1 MHSFVPQSLTSF
13 IFLSPLLSYGQISDD
28 FNDGDDEG
36 WTRLNPLAQAGVVG
50 TYAFPDGVSYRIRS
64 GASPDPD
71 ALGQAR
77 IGAMRADVNYTAFR
91 VAVDLAPF
99 DPAIEQDVGI
109 LARITTP
116 GLGTTSGYSATI
128 DTDEGRIYISRVDFE
143 QPTTVMEADSPL
155 DPEKNYR
162 LVFHGYGARFLA
174 EVFDVTNL
182 TTPIFFAEGED
193 DIYQNG
199 PAGLFGAAG
208 QPTGAIDFGF
218 DNYESDDRSDVDR
231 DGMPDPI
238 EADFFGNLDQ
248 PGDADFDG
256 DGRDN
261 AQEIEDGTNPK
272 VKDSSV
278 EVISIDV
285 SVDRLSLQFRIL
297 VGRNYQLETSGDLT
311 NWVVD
316 TEAEFEEEEDG
327 IAKFLTS
334 RGSGRKFVRV
344 VEP

>member
-1 MHSFVPQSLTSF
+1 MHTLVPQSLVSF
-13 IFLSPLLSYGQISDD
+13 LFLLPVVSYGQISDD
-28 FNDGDDEG
+28 FNDDFDEEN
-36 WTRLNPLAQAGVVG
+36 WQNLNPLKDFVDWAYFINDS
-50 TYAFPDGVSYRIRS
+50 TYRMIS

-77 IGAMRADVNYTAFR
+77 IGAMRKDANYSAFR
-91 VAVDLAPF
+91 VGVDLAPF
-99 DPAIEQDVGI
+99 DPAIEQDVGV
-109 LARITTP
+109 LARITTA
-116 GLGTTSGYSATI
+116 GLGTTSGYAATI
-128 DTDEGRIYISRVDFE
+128 DTDESRIYIARIDLE
-143 QPTTVMEADSPL
+143 QPTILGEADSPL

-162 LVFHGYGARFLA
+162 LVFHGYEGRFLA

-182 TTPIFFAEGED
+182 TTPLFFAEGED
-193 DIYQNG
+193 DTYQSG

-208 QPTGAIDFGF
+208 QPDGNINFAFY
-218 DNYESDDRSDVDR
+218 NYESDDRPDVDQ

-238 EADFFGNLDQ
+238 EATFFGNLDQ

-261 AQEIEDGTNPK
+261 AQEIEDGTDPTA
-272 VKDSSV
+272 KDSSV
-278 EVISIDV
+278 KVISVDA
-285 SVDRLSLQFRIL
+285 SGDRLSLQFRTL
-297 VGRNYQLETSGDLT
+297 VGRNYQLETSVDLM

-316 TEAEFEEEEDG
+316 TEAEFEDEEDG

-334 RGSGRKFVRV
+334 RGDGRKFVRV

>member
-1 MHSFVPQSLTSF
+1 MHTLVPQSLVSF
-13 IFLSPLLSYGQISDD
+13 LFLLPVVSYGQISDD
-28 FNDGDDEG
+28 FNDDFDEQS
-36 WTRLNPLAQAGVVG
+36 WQNLNPLKDFVDWAYFINDS
-50 TYAFPDGVSYRIRS
+50 TYRMIS

-77 IGAMRADVNYTAFR
+77 IGAMRKDANYSAFR
-91 VAVDLAPF
+91 VGVDLAPF
-99 DPAIEQDVGI
+99 DPAIEQDVGL
-109 LARITTP
+109 LARITTA
-116 GLGTTSGYSATI
+116 GLGTTSGYAATI
-128 DTDEGRIYISRVDFE
+128 DTDESRIYIARIDLE
-143 QPTTVMEADSPL
+143 QPTTLGEADSPL

-162 LVFHGYGARFLA
+162 LVFHGYEGRFLA
-174 EVFDVTNL
+174 EVFDVSNL
-182 TTPIFFAEGED
+182 TTPLFFAEGED
-193 DIYQNG
+193 DTYQSG

-208 QPTGAIDFGF
+208 QPDGNINFAFY
-218 DNYESDDRSDVDR
+218 NYESDDRPDVDQ

-238 EADFFGNLDQ
+238 EATFFGNLDQ

-261 AQEIEDGTNPK
+261 AQEIEDGTDPTA
-272 VKDSSV
+272 KDSSV
-278 EVISIDV
+278 KVISVDV
-285 SVDRLSLQFRIL
+285 SGDRLSLQFRTL

-311 NWVVD
+311 DWVVD

-327 IAKFLTS
+327 VAKFLTS

>member
-1 MHSFVPQSLTSF
+1 MHSLVPQSLVSF
-13 IFLSPLLSYGQISDD
+13 LFLLPVVSYGQISDD
-28 FNDGDDEG
+28 FNDDFDEQS
-36 WTRLNPLAQAGVVG
+36 WQNLNPLKDFVDWAYFINDS
-50 TYAFPDGVSYRIRS
+50 TYRMIS

-77 IGAMRADVNYTAFR
+77 IGAMRKDANYSAFR
-91 VAVDLAPF
+91 VGVDLAPF
-99 DPAIEQDVGI
+99 DPAIEQDVGV
-109 LARITTP
+109 LARITSA
-116 GLGTTSGYSATI
+116 GLGTTSGYAATI
-128 DTDEGRIYISRVDFE
+128 DTDESRIYIARIDLE
-143 QPTTVMEADSPL
+143 QPTVLGEADSPL
-155 DPEKNYR
+155 DPEKNYQ
-162 LVFHGYGARFLA
+162 LVFHGYEGRFLA

-182 TTPIFFAEGED
+182 TTPLFFAEGED
-193 DIYQNG
+193 DTYQSG

-208 QPTGAIDFGF
+208 QPDGNINFAFY
-218 DNYESDDRSDVDR
+218 NYESDDRPDVDQ

-238 EADFFGNLDQ
+238 EATFFGNLDQ
-248 PGDADFDG
+248 PGDTDFDG

-261 AQEIEDGTNPK
+261 AQEIEDGTDPTA
-272 VKDSSV
+272 KDSSV
-278 EVISIDV
+278 KVISVDV
-285 SVDRLSLQFRIL
+285 SGDRLSLQFRTL

-327 IAKFLTS
+327 IVKFLTS

>member
-1 MHSFVPQSLTSF
+1 MHSLVPQSLVSF
-13 IFLSPLLSYGQISDD
+13 LFLLPVVSYGQISDD
-28 FNDGDDEG
+28 FNDDFDEQS
-36 WTRLNPLAQAGVVG
+36 WQNLNPLKDFVDWAYFINDS
-50 TYAFPDGVSYRIRS
+50 TYRMIS

-77 IGAMRADVNYTAFR
+77 IGAMRKDANYSAFR
-91 VAVDLAPF
+91 VGVDLAPF
-99 DPAIEQDVGI
+99 DPAIEQDVGV
-109 LARITTP
+109 LARITTA
-116 GLGTTSGYSATI
+116 GLGTTSGYAATI
-128 DTDEGRIYISRVDFE
+128 DTDESRIYIARIDLE
-143 QPTTVMEADSPL
+143 QPTILGEADSPL
-155 DPEKNYR
+155 DPEKNYQ
-162 LVFHGYGARFLA
+162 LVFHGYEGRFLA

-182 TTPIFFAEGED
+182 TTPLFFAEGED
-193 DIYQNG
+193 DTYQSG

-208 QPTGAIDFGF
+208 QPDGNINFAFY
-218 DNYESDDRSDVDR
+218 NYESDDRPDVDQ

-238 EADFFGNLDQ
+238 EATFFGNLGQ

-261 AQEIEDGTNPK
+261 AQEIEDGTDPTA
-272 VKDSSV
+272 KDSSV
-278 EVISIDV
+278 KVISVDV
-285 SVDRLSLQFRIL
+285 SGDRLSLQFRTL
-297 VGRNYQLETSGDLT
+297 VGRNFQLETSGDLT

>member
-1 MHSFVPQSLTSF
+1 MHTLVPQSLVSF
-13 IFLSPLLSYGQISDD
+13 LFLLPVVSYGQISDD
-28 FNDGDDEG
+28 FNDDFDEES
-36 WTRLNPLAQAGVVG
+36 WQNLNPLKDFVDWAYFINDS
-50 TYAFPDGVSYRIRS
+50 TYRMIS

-77 IGAMRADVNYTAFR
+77 IVAMRKDANYSAFR
-91 VAVDLAPF
+91 VGVDLAPF
-99 DPAIEQDVGI
+99 DPAIEQDVGV
-109 LARITTP
+109 LARITTV
-116 GLGTTSGYSATI
+116 GLGTTSGYAATI
-128 DTDEGRIYISRVDFE
+128 DTDESRIYIARIDLE
-143 QPTTVMEADSPL
+143 QPTILGEADSPL

-162 LVFHGYGARFLA
+162 LVFHGYEGRFLA

-182 TTPIFFAEGED
+182 TTPLFFAEGED
-193 DIYQNG
+193 DTYQSG

-208 QPTGAIDFGF
+208 QPDGNINFAFY
-218 DNYESDDRSDVDR
+218 NYESDDRPDVDQ

-238 EADFFGNLDQ
+238 EATFFGNLDQ

-261 AQEIEDGTNPK
+261 AQEIEDGTDPTA
-272 VKDSSV
+272 KDSSV
-278 EVISIDV
+278 KVISVDA
-285 SVDRLSLQFRIL
+285 SGDRLSLQFRTL

-327 IAKFLTS
+327 VAKFLTS

>member
-1 MHSFVPQSLTSF
+1 MHTLVPQSLVSF
-13 IFLSPLLSYGQISDD
+13 LFLLPVVSYGQISDD
-28 FNDGDDEG
+28 FNDDFDEEN
-36 WTRLNPLAQAGVVG
+36 WQNLNPLKDFVDWAYFINDS
-50 TYAFPDGVSYRIRS
+50 TYRMIS

-77 IGAMRADVNYTAFR
+77 IGAMRKDANYSAFR
-91 VAVDLAPF
+91 VGVDLAPF
-99 DPAIEQDVGI
+99 DPAIEQDVGV
-109 LARITTP
+109 LARITTA
-116 GLGTTSGYSATI
+116 GLGTTSGYAATI
-128 DTDEGRIYISRVDFE
+128 DTDESRIYIARIDLE
-143 QPTTVMEADSPL
+143 QPSILGEADSPL

-162 LVFHGYGARFLA
+162 LVFHGYEGRFLA

-182 TTPIFFAEGED
+182 TTPLFFAEGED
-193 DIYQNG
+193 DTYQSG

-208 QPTGAIDFGF
+208 QPDGNINFAFY
-218 DNYESDDRSDVDR
+218 NYESDDRPDVDQ

-238 EADFFGNLDQ
+238 EATFFGNLDQ

-261 AQEIEDGTNPK
+261 AQEIEDGTDPTA
-272 VKDSSV
+272 KDSSV
-278 EVISIDV
+278 KVISIDF
-285 SVDRLSLQFRIL
+285 SLDRLSVEFKTL
-297 VGRNYQLETSGDLT
+297 VGRNYQLETSVDLM

-316 TEAEFEEEEDG
+316 TEAEFEDEEDG

-334 RGSGRKFVRV
+334 RGDGRKFVRV

>member
-1 MHSFVPQSLTSF
+1 MHSLVPQSLVSF
-13 IFLSPLLSYGQISDD
+13 LFLLPVVSYGQISDD
-28 FNDGDDEG
+28 FNDDFDEQS
-36 WTRLNPLAQAGVVG
+36 WQNLNPLKDFVDWAYFINDS
-50 TYAFPDGVSYRIRS
+50 TYRMIS

-77 IGAMRADVNYTAFR
+77 IGAMRKDANYSAFR
-91 VAVDLAPF
+91 VGVDLAPF
-99 DPAIEQDVGI
+99 DPAIEQDVGL
-109 LARITTP
+109 LARITAA
-116 GLGTTSGYSATI
+116 GLGTTSGYAATI
-128 DTDEGRIYISRVDFE
+128 DTDESRIYIARIDLE
-143 QPTTVMEADSPL
+143 QPTVLGEADSPL
-155 DPEKNYR
+155 DPEKNYQ
-162 LVFHGYGARFLA
+162 LVFHGYEGRFLA

-182 TTPIFFAEGED
+182 TTPLFFAEGED
-193 DIYQNG
+193 DTYQSG

-208 QPTGAIDFGF
+208 QPDGNINFAFY
-218 DNYESDDRSDVDR
+218 NYESDDRPDVDQ

-238 EADFFGNLDQ
+238 EATFFGNLDQ
-248 PGDADFDG
+248 PGDTDFDG

-261 AQEIEDGTNPK
+261 AQEIEDGTDPTA
-272 VKDSSV
+272 KDSSV
-278 EVISIDV
+278 KVISVDV
-285 SVDRLSLQFRIL
+285 SGDRLSLQFRTL

>member
-1 MHSFVPQSLTSF
+1 
-13 IFLSPLLSYGQISDD
+13 
-28 FNDGDDEG
+28 
-36 WTRLNPLAQAGVVG
+36 VG
-50 TYAFPDGVSYRIRS
+50 
-64 GASPDPD
+64 
-71 ALGQAR
+71 
-77 IGAMRADVNYTAFR
+77 
-91 VAVDLAPF
+91 VDLAPF
-99 DPAIEQDVGI
+99 DPAIEQDVGV
-109 LARITTP
+109 LARITTV
-116 GLGTTSGYSATI
+116 GLGTTSGYAATI
-128 DTDEGRIYISRVDFE
+128 DTDESRIYIARIDLE
-143 QPTTVMEADSPL
+143 QPTTLGEADSPL

-162 LVFHGYGARFLA
+162 LVFHGYEGRFLA

-182 TTPIFFAEGED
+182 TTPLFFAEGED
-193 DIYQNG
+193 DTYQSG

-208 QPTGAIDFGF
+208 QPDGNINFAFY
-218 DNYESDDRSDVDR
+218 NYESDDRPDVDQ

-238 EADFFGNLDQ
+238 EATFFGNLDQ

-261 AQEIEDGTNPK
+261 AQEIEDGTDPTA
-272 VKDSSV
+272 KDSSV
-278 EVISIDV
+278 KVISVDV
-285 SVDRLSLQFRIL
+285 SGDRLSLQFRTL

-327 IAKFLTS
+327 VAKFLTS

>member
-1 MHSFVPQSLTSF
+1 MHSLVPQSLVS
-13 IFLSPLLSYGQISDD
+13 LLYLLPVVSYGQISDD
-28 FNDGDDEG
+28 FNDDFDEQS
-36 WTRLNPLAQAGVVG
+36 WQNLNPLKDFVDWAYFVNDS
-50 TYAFPDGVSYRIRS
+50 TYRMIS

-77 IGAMRADVNYTAFR
+77 IGAMRKDANYSAFR
-91 VAVDLAPF
+91 VGVDLAPF
-99 DPAIEQDVGI
+99 DPAIEQDVGV
-109 LARITTP
+109 LARITSA
-116 GLGTTSGYSATI
+116 GLGTTSGYAATI
-128 DTDEGRIYISRVDFE
+128 DTDESRIYIARIDLE
-143 QPTTVMEADSPL
+143 QPTVLGEADSPL
-155 DPEKNYR
+155 DPEKNYQ
-162 LVFHGYGARFLA
+162 LVFHGYEGRFLA

-182 TTPIFFAEGED
+182 TTPLFFAEGED
-193 DIYQNG
+193 DTYQSG

-208 QPTGAIDFGF
+208 QPDGNINFAFY
-218 DNYESDDRSDVDR
+218 NYESDDRPDVDQ

-238 EADFFGNLDQ
+238 EATFFGNLDQ

-261 AQEIEDGTNPK
+261 AQEIEDGTDPTA
-272 VKDSSV
+272 KDSSV
-278 EVISIDV
+278 KVISVDV
-285 SVDRLSLQFRIL
+285 SGDRLSLQFRTL

-334 RGSGRKFVRV
+334 RGIGRKFVRV

>member
-1 MHSFVPQSLTSF
+1 MHSLVPQSLVSF
-13 IFLSPLLSYGQISDD
+13 LFLLPVVSYGQISDD
-28 FNDGDDEG
+28 FNDDFDEQS
-36 WTRLNPLAQAGVVG
+36 WQNLNPLKDFVDWAYFINDS
-50 TYAFPDGVSYRIRS
+50 TYRMIS

-77 IGAMRADVNYTAFR
+77 IGAMRKDANYSAFR
-91 VAVDLAPF
+91 VGVDLAPF
-99 DPAIEQDVGI
+99 DPAIEQDVGV
-109 LARITTP
+109 LARITSA
-116 GLGTTSGYSATI
+116 GLGTTSGYAATI
-128 DTDEGRIYISRVDFE
+128 DTDESRIYIARIDLE
-143 QPTTVMEADSPL
+143 QPTVLGEADSPL
-155 DPEKNYR
+155 DPEKNYQ
-162 LVFHGYGARFLA
+162 LVFHGYEGRFLA

-182 TTPIFFAEGED
+182 TTPLFFAEGED
-193 DIYQNG
+193 DTYQSG

-208 QPTGAIDFGF
+208 QPDGNINFAFY
-218 DNYESDDRSDVDR
+218 NYESDDRPDVDQ

-238 EADFFGNLDQ
+238 EATFFGNLDQ

-261 AQEIEDGTNPK
+261 AQEIEDGTDPTA
-272 VKDSSV
+272 KDSSV
-278 EVISIDV
+278 KVISVDV
-285 SVDRLSLQFRIL
+285 AGDRLSLQFRTL

>member
-1 MHSFVPQSLTSF
+1 MHSLVPQSLVSF
-13 IFLSPLLSYGQISDD
+13 LFLLPVVSYGQISDD
-28 FNDGDDEG
+28 FNDDFDEQS
-36 WTRLNPLAQAGVVG
+36 WQNLNPLKDFVDWAYFINDS
-50 TYAFPDGVSYRIRS
+50 TYRMIS

-77 IGAMRADVNYTAFR
+77 IGAMRKDANYSAFR
-91 VAVDLAPF
+91 VGVDLAPF
-99 DPAIEQDVGI
+99 DPAIEQDVGV
-109 LARITTP
+109 LARITTA
-116 GLGTTSGYSATI
+116 GLGTTSGYAATI
-128 DTDEGRIYISRVDFE
+128 DTDESRIYIARIDLE
-143 QPTTVMEADSPL
+143 QPTILGEADSPL
-155 DPEKNYR
+155 DPEKNYQ
-162 LVFHGYGARFLA
+162 LVFHGYEGRFLA

-182 TTPIFFAEGED
+182 TTPLFFAEGED
-193 DIYQNG
+193 DTYQSG

-208 QPTGAIDFGF
+208 QPDGNINFAFY
-218 DNYESDDRSDVDR
+218 NYESDDRPDVDQ

-238 EADFFGNLDQ
+238 EATFFGNLDQ

-261 AQEIEDGTNPK
+261 AQEIEDGTDPTA
-272 VKDSSV
+272 KDSSV
-278 EVISIDV
+278 KVISVDV
-285 SVDRLSLQFRIL
+285 SGDRLLLQFRTL

-327 IAKFLTS
+327 VAKFLTS

>member
-1 MHSFVPQSLTSF
+1 MHSLVPQSLVSF
-13 IFLSPLLSYGQISDD
+13 LFLLPVVSYGQISDD
-28 FNDGDDEG
+28 FNDDFDEQS
-36 WTRLNPLAQAGVVG
+36 WQNLNPLKDFVDWAYFINDS
-50 TYAFPDGVSYRIRS
+50 TYRMIS

-77 IGAMRADVNYTAFR
+77 IGAMRKDANYSAFR
-91 VAVDLAPF
+91 VGVDLAPF
-99 DPAIEQDVGI
+99 DPAIEQDVGA
-109 LARITTP
+109 LARITTA
-116 GLGTTSGYSATI
+116 GLGTTSGYAATI
-128 DTDEGRIYISRVDFE
+128 DTDESRIYIARIDLE
-143 QPTTVMEADSPL
+143 QPTILGEADSPL
-155 DPEKNYR
+155 DPEKNYQ
-162 LVFHGYGARFLA
+162 LVFHGYEGRFLA

-182 TTPIFFAEGED
+182 TTPLFFAEGED
-193 DIYQNG
+193 DTYQSG

-208 QPTGAIDFGF
+208 QPDGNINFAFY
-218 DNYESDDRSDVDR
+218 NYESDDRPDVDQ

-238 EADFFGNLDQ
+238 EATFFGNLDQ

-261 AQEIEDGTNPK
+261 VQEIEDGTDPTA
-272 VKDSSV
+272 KDSSV
-278 EVISIDV
+278 KVISVDV
-285 SVDRLSLQFRIL
+285 SGDRLSLQFRTL

>member
-1 MHSFVPQSLTSF
+1 MHTLVPQSLVSF
-13 IFLSPLLSYGQISDD
+13 LFLLPVVSYGQISDD
-28 FNDGDDEG
+28 FNDDFDEEN
-36 WTRLNPLAQAGVVG
+36 WQNLNPLKDFVDWAYFINDS
-50 TYAFPDGVSYRIRS
+50 TYRMIS

-77 IGAMRADVNYTAFR
+77 IGAMRKDANYSAFR
-91 VAVDLAPF
+91 VGVDLAPF
-99 DPAIEQDVGI
+99 DPAIEQDVGV
-109 LARITTP
+109 LARITTV
-116 GLGTTSGYSATI
+116 GLGTTSGYAATI
-128 DTDEGRIYISRVDFE
+128 DTDESRIYIARIDLE
-143 QPTTVMEADSPL
+143 QPTILGEADSPL

-162 LVFHGYGARFLA
+162 LVFHGYEGRFLA

-182 TTPIFFAEGED
+182 TTPLFFAEGED
-193 DIYQNG
+193 DTYQSG

-208 QPTGAIDFGF
+208 QPDGNINFAFY
-218 DNYESDDRSDVDR
+218 NYESDDRPDVDQ

-238 EADFFGNLDQ
+238 EATFFGNLDQ

-261 AQEIEDGTNPK
+261 AQEIEDGTDPTA
-272 VKDSSV
+272 KDSSV
-278 EVISIDV
+278 KVISVDA
-285 SVDRLSLQFRIL
+285 SGDRLSLQFRTL
-297 VGRNYQLETSGDLT
+297 VGRNYQLETSVDLM

-316 TEAEFEEEEDG
+316 TEAEFEDEEDG

-334 RGSGRKFVRV
+334 RGDGRKFVRV

>member
-1 MHSFVPQSLTSF
+1 MHSLVPQSLVSF
-13 IFLSPLLSYGQISDD
+13 LFLLPVVSYGQISDD
-28 FNDGDDEG
+28 FNDDFDEQS
-36 WTRLNPLAQAGVVG
+36 WQNLNPLKDFVDWAYFINDS
-50 TYAFPDGVSYRIRS
+50 TYRMIS

-77 IGAMRADVNYTAFR
+77 IGAMRKDANYSAFR
-91 VAVDLAPF
+91 VGVDLAPF
-99 DPAIEQDVGI
+99 DPAIEQDVGV
-109 LARITTP
+109 LARITSA
-116 GLGTTSGYSATI
+116 GLGTTSGYAATI
-128 DTDEGRIYISRVDFE
+128 DTDESRIYIARIDLE
-143 QPTTVMEADSPL
+143 QPTVLGEADSPL
-155 DPEKNYR
+155 DPEKNYQ
-162 LVFHGYGARFLA
+162 LVFHGYEGRFLA

-182 TTPIFFAEGED
+182 TTPLFFAEGED
-193 DIYQNG
+193 DTYQSG

-208 QPTGAIDFGF
+208 QPDGNINFAFY
-218 DNYESDDRSDVDR
+218 NYESDDRPDVDQ

-238 EADFFGNLDQ
+238 EATFFGNLDQ

-261 AQEIEDGTNPK
+261 AQEIEDGTDPTA
-272 VKDSSV
+272 KDSSV
-278 EVISIDV
+278 KVISVDV
-285 SVDRLSLQFRIL
+285 SGDRLSLQFRTL
-297 VGRNYQLETSGDLT
+297 VGRNYQLETSEDLT

>member
-1 MHSFVPQSLTSF
+1 MHSLVPQSLVS
-13 IFLSPLLSYGQISDD
+13 LLYLLPVVSYGQISDD
-28 FNDGDDEG
+28 FNDGFDEQS
-36 WTRLNPLAQAGVVG
+36 WQNLNPLKDFVDWAYFVNDS
-50 TYAFPDGVSYRIRS
+50 TYRMIS

-77 IGAMRADVNYTAFR
+77 IGAMRKDANYSAFR
-91 VAVDLAPF
+91 VGVDLAPF
-99 DPAIEQDVGI
+99 DPAIEQDVGV
-109 LARITTP
+109 LARITSA
-116 GLGTTSGYSATI
+116 GLGTTSGYAATI
-128 DTDEGRIYISRVDFE
+128 DTDESRIYIARIDLE
-143 QPTTVMEADSPL
+143 QPTVLGEADSPL
-155 DPEKNYR
+155 DPEKNYQ
-162 LVFHGYGARFLA
+162 LVFHGYEGRFLA

-182 TTPIFFAEGED
+182 TTPLFFAEGED
-193 DIYQNG
+193 DTYQSG

-208 QPTGAIDFGF
+208 QPDGNINFAFY
-218 DNYESDDRSDVDR
+218 NYESDDRPDVDQ

-238 EADFFGNLDQ
+238 EATFFGNLDQ

-261 AQEIEDGTNPK
+261 AQEIEDGTDPTA
-272 VKDSSV
+272 KDSSV
-278 EVISIDV
+278 KVISVDV
-285 SVDRLSLQFRIL
+285 SGDRLSLQFRTL

-334 RGSGRKFVRV
+334 RGIGRKFVRV

>member
-1 MHSFVPQSLTSF
+1 MHSLVPQSLVSF
-13 IFLSPLLSYGQISDD
+13 LFLLPVVSYGQISDD
-28 FNDGDDEG
+28 FNDDFDEQS
-36 WTRLNPLAQAGVVG
+36 WQNLNPLKDFVDWAYFINDS
-50 TYAFPDGVSYRIRS
+50 TYRMIS

-77 IGAMRADVNYTAFR
+77 IGAMRKDANYSAFR
-91 VAVDLAPF
+91 VGVDLAPF
-99 DPAIEQDVGI
+99 DPAIEQDVGV
-109 LARITTP
+109 LARITTA
-116 GLGTTSGYSATI
+116 GLGTTSGYAATI
-128 DTDEGRIYISRVDFE
+128 DTDESRIYIARIDLE
-143 QPTTVMEADSPL
+143 QPTILGEADSPL
-155 DPEKNYR
+155 DPEKNYQ
-162 LVFHGYGARFLA
+162 LVFHGYEGRFLA

-182 TTPIFFAEGED
+182 TTPLFFAEGED
-193 DIYQNG
+193 DTYQSG

-208 QPTGAIDFGF
+208 QPDGNINFAFY
-218 DNYESDDRSDVDR
+218 NYESDDRSDVDQ

-238 EADFFGNLDQ
+238 EATFFGNLEQ

-261 AQEIEDGTNPK
+261 AQEIEDGTDPTA
-272 VKDSSV
+272 KDSSV
-278 EVISIDV
+278 KVISVDV
-285 SVDRLSLQFRIL
+285 SGDRLSLQFRTL

>member
-1 MHSFVPQSLTSF
+1 MHSLVPQSLVS
-13 IFLSPLLSYGQISDD
+13 LLYLLPVVSYGQISDD
-28 FNDGDDEG
+28 FNDDFDEQS
-36 WTRLNPLAQAGVVG
+36 WQNLNPLKDFVDWAYFINDS
-50 TYAFPDGVSYRIRS
+50 TYRMIS

-77 IGAMRADVNYTAFR
+77 IGAMRKDANYSAFR
-91 VAVDLAPF
+91 VGVDLAPF
-99 DPAIEQDVGI
+99 DPAIEQDVGV
-109 LARITTP
+109 LARITSA
-116 GLGTTSGYSATI
+116 GLGTTSGYAATI
-128 DTDEGRIYISRVDFE
+128 DTDESRIYIARIDLE
-143 QPTTVMEADSPL
+143 QPTVLGEADSPL
-155 DPEKNYR
+155 DPEKNYQ
-162 LVFHGYGARFLA
+162 LVFHGYEGRFLA

-182 TTPIFFAEGED
+182 TTPLFFAEGED
-193 DIYQNG
+193 DTYQSG

-208 QPTGAIDFGF
+208 QPDGNINFAFY
-218 DNYESDDRSDVDR
+218 NYESDDRPDVDQ

-238 EADFFGNLDQ
+238 EATFFGNLDQ

-261 AQEIEDGTNPK
+261 AQEIEDGTDPTA
-272 VKDSSV
+272 KDSSV
-278 EVISIDV
+278 KVISVDV
-285 SVDRLSLQFRIL
+285 SGDRLSLQFRTL

-334 RGSGRKFVRV
+334 RGIGRKFVRV

>member
-1 MHSFVPQSLTSF
+1 MHTLVPQSLVSF
-13 IFLSPLLSYGQISDD
+13 LFLLPVVSYGQISDD
-28 FNDGDDEG
+28 FNDDFDEEN
-36 WTRLNPLAQAGVVG
+36 WQNLNPLKDFVDWAYFINDS
-50 TYAFPDGVSYRIRS
+50 TYRMIS

-77 IGAMRADVNYTAFR
+77 IGAMRKDANYSAFR
-91 VAVDLAPF
+91 VGVDLAPF
-99 DPAIEQDVGI
+99 DPAIEQDVGV
-109 LARITTP
+109 LARITTA
-116 GLGTTSGYSATI
+116 GLGTTSGYAATI
-128 DTDEGRIYISRVDFE
+128 DTDESRIYIARIDLE
-143 QPTTVMEADSPL
+143 QPTIFGEADSPL

-162 LVFHGYGARFLA
+162 LVFHGYEGRFLA

-182 TTPIFFAEGED
+182 TTPLFFAEGED
-193 DIYQNG
+193 DTYQSG

-208 QPTGAIDFGF
+208 QPDGNINFAFY
-218 DNYESDDRSDVDR
+218 NYESDDRPDVDQ

-238 EADFFGNLDQ
+238 EATFFGNLDQ

-261 AQEIEDGTNPK
+261 AQEIEDGTDPTA
-272 VKDSSV
+272 KDSSV
-278 EVISIDV
+278 KVISVDA
-285 SVDRLSLQFRIL
+285 SGDRLSLQFRTL
-297 VGRNYQLETSGDLT
+297 VGRNYQLETSVDLI

-316 TEAEFEEEEDG
+316 TEAEFEDEEDG

-334 RGSGRKFVRV
+334 RGDGRKFVRV

>member
-1 MHSFVPQSLTSF
+1 MHTLVPQSLVSF
-13 IFLSPLLSYGQISDD
+13 LFLLPVVSYGQISDD
-28 FNDGDDEG
+28 FNDDFDEEN
-36 WTRLNPLAQAGVVG
+36 WQNLNPLKDFVDWAYFINDS
-50 TYAFPDGVSYRIRS
+50 TYRMIS

-77 IGAMRADVNYTAFR
+77 IGAMRKDANYSAFR
-91 VAVDLAPF
+91 VGVDLAPF
-99 DPAIEQDVGI
+99 DPAIEQDVGV
-109 LARITTP
+109 LARITTA
-116 GLGTTSGYSATI
+116 GLGTTSGYAATI
-128 DTDEGRIYISRVDFE
+128 DTDESRIYIARIDLE
-143 QPTTVMEADSPL
+143 QPTTFGEVDSPL

-162 LVFHGYGARFLA
+162 LVFHGYEGRFLA

-182 TTPIFFAEGED
+182 TTPLFFAEGED
-193 DIYQNG
+193 DTYQSG

-208 QPTGAIDFGF
+208 QPDGNINFAFY
-218 DNYESDDRSDVDR
+218 NYESDDRPDVDQ

-238 EADFFGNLDQ
+238 EATFFGNLDQ

-261 AQEIEDGTNPK
+261 AQEIEDGTDPTA
-272 VKDSSV
+272 KDSSV
-278 EVISIDV
+278 KVISVDA
-285 SVDRLSLQFRIL
+285 SGDRLSLQFRTL
-297 VGRNYQLETSGDLT
+297 VGRNYQLETSVDLI

-316 TEAEFEEEEDG
+316 TEAEFEDEEDG

-334 RGSGRKFVRV
+334 RGDGRKFVRV

>member
-1 MHSFVPQSLTSF
+1 MHTLVPQSLVSF
-13 IFLSPLLSYGQISDD
+13 LFLLPVVSYGQISDD
-28 FNDGDDEG
+28 FNDDFDEES
-36 WTRLNPLAQAGVVG
+36 WQNLNPLKDFVDWAYFLNDS
-50 TYAFPDGVSYRIRS
+50 TYRMIS

-77 IGAMRADVNYTAFR
+77 IGAMRKDANYSAFR
-91 VAVDLAPF
+91 VGVDLAPF
-99 DPAIEQDVGI
+99 DPAIEQDVGV
-109 LARITTP
+109 LARITTV
-116 GLGTTSGYSATI
+116 GLGTTSGYAATI
-128 DTDEGRIYISRVDFE
+128 DTDESRIYVARIDLE
-143 QPTTVMEADSPL
+143 QPTTLGEADSPL

-162 LVFHGYGARFLA
+162 IVFHGYEGRFLA

-182 TTPIFFAEGED
+182 TTPLFFAEGED
-193 DIYQNG
+193 DTYQSG

-208 QPTGAIDFGF
+208 QPDGNINFAFY
-218 DNYESDDRSDVDR
+218 NYESDDRPDVDQ

-238 EADFFGNLDQ
+238 EATFFGNLDQ

-261 AQEIEDGTNPK
+261 AQEIEDGTDPTA
-272 VKDSSV
+272 KDSSV
-278 EVISIDV
+278 KVISVDV
-285 SVDRLSLQFRIL
+285 SGDRLSLQFRTL

-316 TEAEFEEEEDG
+316 TEAEFEEEKDG
-327 IAKFLTS
+327 VAKFLTS

>member
-1 MHSFVPQSLTSF
+1 MHTLVPQSLVSF
-13 IFLSPLLSYGQISDD
+13 LFLLPVVSYGQISDD
-28 FNDGDDEG
+28 FNDDFDEES
-36 WTRLNPLAQAGVVG
+36 WQNLNPLKDFVDWAYFINDS
-50 TYAFPDGVSYRIRS
+50 TYRMIS

-77 IGAMRADVNYTAFR
+77 IGAMRKDANYSAFR
-91 VAVDLAPF
+91 VGVDLAPF
-99 DPAIEQDVGI
+99 DPAIEQDVGV
-109 LARITTP
+109 LARITTA
-116 GLGTTSGYSATI
+116 GLGTTSGYAATI
-128 DTDEGRIYISRVDFE
+128 DTDESRIYIARIDLE
-143 QPTTVMEADSPL
+143 QPTILGEADSPL

-162 LVFHGYGARFLA
+162 LVVHGYEGRFLA

-182 TTPIFFAEGED
+182 TTPLFFAEGED
-193 DIYQNG
+193 DTYQSG

-208 QPTGAIDFGF
+208 QPDGNINFAFY
-218 DNYESDDRSDVDR
+218 NYESDDRPDVDQ

-238 EADFFGNLDQ
+238 EATFFGNLDQ

-261 AQEIEDGTNPK
+261 AQEIEDGTDPTA
-272 VKDSSV
+272 KDSSV
-278 EVISIDV
+278 KVISVDA
-285 SVDRLSLQFRIL
+285 SGDRLSLQFRTL
-297 VGRNYQLETSGDLT
+297 VGRSYQLETSGDLT

-316 TEAEFEEEEDG
+316 TEAEFEEEKDG
-327 IAKFLTS
+327 IAKVLTS

>member
-1 MHSFVPQSLTSF
+1 MHSLVPQSLVS
-13 IFLSPLLSYGQISDD
+13 LLYLLPVVSYGQISDD
-28 FNDGDDEG
+28 FNDGFDEQS
-36 WTRLNPLAQAGVVG
+36 WQNLNPLKDFVDWAYFVNDS
-50 TYAFPDGVSYRIRS
+50 TYRMIS

-77 IGAMRADVNYTAFR
+77 IGAMRKDANYSAFR
-91 VAVDLAPF
+91 VGVDLAPF
-99 DPAIEQDVGI
+99 DPAIEQDVGV
-109 LARITTP
+109 LARITSA
-116 GLGTTSGYSATI
+116 GLGTTSGYAATI
-128 DTDEGRIYISRVDFE
+128 DTDESRIYIARIDLE
-143 QPTTVMEADSPL
+143 QPTILGEADSPL
-155 DPEKNYR
+155 DPEKNYQ
-162 LVFHGYGARFLA
+162 LVFHGYEGRFLA

-182 TTPIFFAEGED
+182 TTPLFFAEGED
-193 DIYQNG
+193 DTYQSG

-208 QPTGAIDFGF
+208 QPDGNINFAFY
-218 DNYESDDRSDVDR
+218 NYESDDRPDVDQ

-238 EADFFGNLDQ
+238 EATFFGNLDQ

-261 AQEIEDGTNPK
+261 AQEIEDGTDPTA
-272 VKDSSV
+272 KDSSV
-278 EVISIDV
+278 KVISVDV
-285 SVDRLSLQFRIL
+285 SGDRLSLQFRTL

-334 RGSGRKFVRV
+334 RGIGRKFVRV

>member
-1 MHSFVPQSLTSF
+1 MHSLVPQSLVS
-13 IFLSPLLSYGQISDD
+13 LLYLLPVVSYGQISDD
-28 FNDGDDEG
+28 FNDGFDEQS
-36 WTRLNPLAQAGVVG
+36 WQSLNPLKDFVDWAYFVNDS
-50 TYAFPDGVSYRIRS
+50 TYRMIS

-77 IGAMRADVNYTAFR
+77 IGAMRKDANYSAFR
-91 VAVDLAPF
+91 VGVDLAPF
-99 DPAIEQDVGI
+99 DPAIEQDVGV
-109 LARITTP
+109 LARITSA
-116 GLGTTSGYSATI
+116 GLGTTSGYAATI
-128 DTDEGRIYISRVDFE
+128 DTDESRIYIARIDLE
-143 QPTTVMEADSPL
+143 QPTVLGEADSPL
-155 DPEKNYR
+155 DPEKNYQ
-162 LVFHGYGARFLA
+162 LVFHGYEGRFLA

-182 TTPIFFAEGED
+182 TTPLFFAEGED
-193 DIYQNG
+193 DTYQSG

-208 QPTGAIDFGF
+208 QPDGNINFAFY
-218 DNYESDDRSDVDR
+218 NYESDDRPDVDQ

-238 EADFFGNLDQ
+238 EATFFGNLDQ

-261 AQEIEDGTNPK
+261 AQEIEDGTDPTA
-272 VKDSSV
+272 KDSSV
-278 EVISIDV
+278 KVISVDV
-285 SVDRLSLQFRIL
+285 SGDRLSLQFRTL

-334 RGSGRKFVRV
+334 RGIGRKFVRV

>member
-1 MHSFVPQSLTSF
+1 MHSLVPQSLVS
-13 IFLSPLLSYGQISDD
+13 LLYLLPVVSYGQISDD
-28 FNDGDDEG
+28 FNDGFDEQS
-36 WTRLNPLAQAGVVG
+36 WQNLNPLKDFVDWAYFVNDS
-50 TYAFPDGVSYRIRS
+50 TYRMIS

-77 IGAMRADVNYTAFR
+77 IGAMRKDANYSAFR
-91 VAVDLAPF
+91 VGVDLAPF
-99 DPAIEQDVGI
+99 DPAIEQDVGV
-109 LARITTP
+109 LARITSA
-116 GLGTTSGYSATI
+116 GLGTTSGYAATI
-128 DTDEGRIYISRVDFE
+128 DTDESRIYIARIDLE
-143 QPTTVMEADSPL
+143 QPTVLGEADSPL
-155 DPEKNYR
+155 DPEKNYQ
-162 LVFHGYGARFLA
+162 LVFHGYEGRFLA

-182 TTPIFFAEGED
+182 TTPLFFAEGED
-193 DIYQNG
+193 DTYQSG
-199 PAGLFGAAG
+199 PAGLVGAAG
-208 QPTGAIDFGF
+208 QPDGNINFAFY
-218 DNYESDDRSDVDR
+218 NYESDDRPDVDQ

-238 EADFFGNLDQ
+238 EATFFGNLDQ

-261 AQEIEDGTNPK
+261 AQEIEDGTDPTA
-272 VKDSSV
+272 KDSSV
-278 EVISIDV
+278 KVISVDV
-285 SVDRLSLQFRIL
+285 SGDRLSLQFRTL

-334 RGSGRKFVRV
+334 RGIGRKFVRV

>member
-1 MHSFVPQSLTSF
+1 MHSLVPQSLVSF
-13 IFLSPLLSYGQISDD
+13 LFLLPVVSYGQISDD
-28 FNDGDDEG
+28 FNDDFDEES
-36 WTRLNPLAQAGVVG
+36 WQNLNPLKDFVDWAYFINDS
-50 TYAFPDGVSYRIRS
+50 TYRMIS

-77 IGAMRADVNYTAFR
+77 IGAMRKDANYSAFR
-91 VAVDLAPF
+91 VGVDLAPF
-99 DPAIEQDVGI
+99 DPAIEQDVGV
-109 LARITTP
+109 LARITSA
-116 GLGTTSGYSATI
+116 GLGTTSGYAATI
-128 DTDEGRIYISRVDFE
+128 DTDESRIYIARIDLE
-143 QPTTVMEADSPL
+143 QPTVLGEADSPL
-155 DPEKNYR
+155 DPEKNYQ
-162 LVFHGYGARFLA
+162 LVFHGYEGRFLA
-174 EVFDVTNL
+174 EVFDVSNL
-182 TTPIFFAEGED
+182 TTPLFFAEGED
-193 DIYQNG
+193 DTYQSG

-208 QPTGAIDFGF
+208 QPDGNINFAFY
-218 DNYESDDRSDVDR
+218 NYESDNRPDVDQ

-238 EADFFGNLDQ
+238 EATFFGNLDQ
-248 PGDADFDG
+248 LGDADFDG

-261 AQEIEDGTNPK
+261 AQEIEDGTDPTA
-272 VKDSSV
+272 KDSSV
-278 EVISIDV
+278 KVISVDV
-285 SVDRLSLQFRIL
+285 SGDRLSLQFRTL

>member
-1 MHSFVPQSLTSF
+1 MHSLVPQSLVSF
-13 IFLSPLLSYGQISDD
+13 LFLLPVVSYGQISDD
-28 FNDGDDEG
+28 FNDDFDEES
-36 WTRLNPLAQAGVVG
+36 WQNLHPLKDFVDWAYFINDS
-50 TYAFPDGVSYRIRS
+50 TYRMIS

-77 IGAMRADVNYTAFR
+77 IGAMRKDANYSAFR
-91 VAVDLAPF
+91 VGVDLAPF
-99 DPAIEQDVGI
+99 DPAIEQDVGV
-109 LARITTP
+109 LARITSA
-116 GLGTTSGYSATI
+116 GLGTTSGYAATI
-128 DTDEGRIYISRVDFE
+128 DTDESRIYIARIDLE
-143 QPTTVMEADSPL
+143 QPTVLGEADSPL
-155 DPEKNYR
+155 DPEKNYQ
-162 LVFHGYGARFLA
+162 LVFHGYEGRFLA
-174 EVFDVTNL
+174 EVFDVSNL
-182 TTPIFFAEGED
+182 TTPLFFAEGED
-193 DIYQNG
+193 DTYQSG

-208 QPTGAIDFGF
+208 QPDGNINFAFY
-218 DNYESDDRSDVDR
+218 NYESDNRPDVDQ

-238 EADFFGNLDQ
+238 EATFFGNLDQ
-248 PGDADFDG
+248 LGDADFDG

-261 AQEIEDGTNPK
+261 AQEIEDGTDPTA
-272 VKDSSV
+272 KDSSV
-278 EVISIDV
+278 KVISVDV
-285 SVDRLSLQFRIL
+285 SGDRLSLQFRTL

>member
-1 MHSFVPQSLTSF
+1 MQPSVPQSLALSL
-13 IFLSPLLSYGQISDD
+13 FLLPIVSYGQISDD
-28 FNDGDDEG
+28 FNEGDDER
-36 WTRLNPLAQAGVVG
+36 WAPLNPLDIFAV
-50 TYAFPDGVSYRIRS
+50 TNYLLDGESYYMSS
-64 GASPDPD
+64 GPSPDPD

-77 IGAMRADVNYTAFR
+77 IGAMRRDANYSAFR

-99 DPAIEQDVGI
+99 DPAIEQDVGL
-109 LARITTP
+109 LARITTA
-116 GLGTTSGYSATI
+116 GLGTTSGYAATI
-128 DTDEGRIYISRVDFE
+128 DTDESRIYIARIDLE
-143 QPTTVMEADSPL
+143 QPSILGEADSPL

-162 LVFHGYGARFLA
+162 LVFHGYEGRFLA

-182 TTPIFFAEGED
+182 TTPLFFAEGED
-193 DIYQNG
+193 DTYQSG

-208 QPTGAIDFGF
+208 QPDGNINFAFY
-218 DNYESDDRSDVDR
+218 NYESDDRPDVDQ

-238 EADFFGNLDQ
+238 EATFFGNLDQ

-261 AQEIEDGTNPK
+261 AQEIEDGTDPTA
-272 VKDSSV
+272 KDSSV
-278 EVISIDV
+278 KVISIDF
-285 SVDRLSLQFRIL
+285 SLDRLSVEFKTL
-297 VGRNYQLETSGDLT
+297 VGRNYQLETSVDLM

-316 TEAEFEEEEDG
+316 TEAEFEDEEDG

-334 RGSGRKFVRV
+334 RGDGRKFVRV

>member
-1 MHSFVPQSLTSF
+1 MHTLVPQSLVSF
-13 IFLSPLLSYGQISDD
+13 FLLLPVVSYGQISDD
-28 FNDGDDEG
+28 FNDDFDEQS
-36 WTRLNPLAQAGVVG
+36 WQDLNPLKDFVDWAYFINDS
-50 TYAFPDGVSYRIRS
+50 TYRMIS

-77 IGAMRADVNYTAFR
+77 IGAMRKDANYSAFR
-91 VAVDLAPF
+91 VGVDLAPF
-99 DPAIEQDVGI
+99 DPAIEQDVGV
-109 LARITTP
+109 LARITTA
-116 GLGTTSGYSATI
+116 GLGTTSGYAATI
-128 DTDEGRIYISRVDFE
+128 DTDESRIYIARIDLE
-143 QPTTVMEADSPL
+143 QPTILGEADSPL
-155 DPEKNYR
+155 DPEKNYQ
-162 LVFHGYGARFLA
+162 LVFHGYEGRFLA

-182 TTPIFFAEGED
+182 TTPLFFAEGED
-193 DIYQNG
+193 DTYQSG

-208 QPTGAIDFGF
+208 QPDGNINFAFY
-218 DNYESDDRSDVDR
+218 NYESDDRPDVDQ

-238 EADFFGNLDQ
+238 EATFFGNLDQ

-261 AQEIEDGTNPK
+261 AQEIEDGTDPTA
-272 VKDSSV
+272 KDSSV
-278 EVISIDV
+278 KVISVDV
-285 SVDRLSLQFRIL
+285 SGDRLSLQFKTL

-334 RGSGRKFVRV
+334 RGSGRNFVRV

>member
-1 MHSFVPQSLTSF
+1 MHTLVPQSLVSF
-13 IFLSPLLSYGQISDD
+13 LFLLPVVSYGQISDD
-28 FNDGDDEG
+28 FNDDFDEES
-36 WTRLNPLAQAGVVG
+36 WQNLNPLKDFVDWAYFLNDS
-50 TYAFPDGVSYRIRS
+50 TYRMIS

-77 IGAMRADVNYTAFR
+77 IGAMRKDANYSAFR
-91 VAVDLAPF
+91 VGVDLAPF
-99 DPAIEQDVGI
+99 DPAIEQDVGV
-109 LARITTP
+109 LARITTA
-116 GLGTTSGYSATI
+116 GLGTTSGYAATI
-128 DTDEGRIYISRVDFE
+128 DTDESRIYIARIDLE
-143 QPTTVMEADSPL
+143 QPTTFGEVDSPL

-162 LVFHGYGARFLA
+162 LVFHGYEGRFLA

-182 TTPIFFAEGED
+182 TTPLFFAEGED
-193 DIYQNG
+193 DTYQSG

-208 QPTGAIDFGF
+208 QPDGNINFAFY
-218 DNYESDDRSDVDR
+218 NYESDDRPDVDQ

-238 EADFFGNLDQ
+238 EATFFGNLDQ

-261 AQEIEDGTNPK
+261 AQEIEDGTDPTA
-272 VKDSSV
+272 KDSSV
-278 EVISIDV
+278 KVISVDA
-285 SVDRLSLQFRIL
+285 SGDRLSLQFRTL
-297 VGRNYQLETSGDLT
+297 VGRNYQLETSVDLI

-316 TEAEFEEEEDG
+316 TEAEFEDEEDG

-334 RGSGRKFVRV
+334 RGDGRKFVRV

>member
-1 MHSFVPQSLTSF
+1 MHSLVPQSLVSF
-13 IFLSPLLSYGQISDD
+13 LFLLPVVSYGQISDD
-28 FNDGDDEG
+28 FNDDFDEQS
-36 WTRLNPLAQAGVVG
+36 WQNLNPLKDFVDWAYFINDS
-50 TYAFPDGVSYRIRS
+50 TYRMIS

-77 IGAMRADVNYTAFR
+77 IGAMRKDANYSAFR
-91 VAVDLAPF
+91 VGVDLAPF
-99 DPAIEQDVGI
+99 DPAIEQDVGV
-109 LARITTP
+109 LARITTA
-116 GLGTTSGYSATI
+116 GLGTTSGYAATI
-128 DTDEGRIYISRVDFE
+128 DTDESRIYIARIDLE
-143 QPTTVMEADSPL
+143 QPTILGEADSPL
-155 DPEKNYR
+155 DPEKNYQ
-162 LVFHGYGARFLA
+162 LVFHGYEGRFLA
-174 EVFDVTNL
+174 EVFDVTDL
-182 TTPIFFAEGED
+182 TTPLFFAEGED
-193 DIYQNG
+193 DTYQSG

-208 QPTGAIDFGF
+208 QPDGNINFAFY
-218 DNYESDDRSDVDR
+218 NYESDDRPDVDQ

-238 EADFFGNLDQ
+238 EATFFGNLDQ

-261 AQEIEDGTNPK
+261 AQEIEDGTDPTA
-272 VKDSSV
+272 KDSSV
-278 EVISIDV
+278 KVISVDV
-285 SVDRLSLQFRIL
+285 AGDRLSLQFRTL